1 MKVRLKESE
10 LIEMIEK
17 TIKEGH
23 SKSYMAKSQL
33 YNIAKKAQSMF
44 DKLGENEPL
53 DDWMESKIAQMASMM
68 DSVSNSFSY
77 DDHKEKKCPD
87 GMYWCGSDNICKP
100 DSQKMG
106 EINITTDLQLNEIG
120 FTTSYSQES
129 ESNLDDFID
138 VVSGP
143 VRSLRRE
150 KSFSNGNPIV
160 QRIYQLVVEGGEL
173 HKPTQE
179 LLDLLE
185 ELDDKQSNR
194 PIGFSV
200 GGKQ

>member
-1 MKVRLKESE
+1 
-10 LIEMIEK
+10 
-17 TIKEGH
+17 
-23 SKSYMAKSQL
+23 
-33 YNIAKKAQSMF
+33 
-44 DKLGENEPL
+44 
-53 DDWMESKIAQMASMM
+53 
-68 DSVSNSFSY
+68 
-77 DDHKEKKCPD
+77 
-87 GMYWCGSDNICKP
+87 
-100 DSQKMG
+100 MG

-150 KSFSNGNPIV
+150 KSFSNGSPIV

>member
-87 GMYWCGSDNICKP
+87 GMYW
-100 DSQKMG
+100 
-106 EINITTDLQLNEIG
+106 
-120 FTTSYSQES
+120 
-129 ESNLDDFID
+129 
-138 VVSGP
+138 
-143 VRSLRRE
+143 
-150 KSFSNGNPIV
+150 
-160 QRIYQLVVEGGEL
+160 
-173 HKPTQE
+173 
-179 LLDLLE
+179 
-185 ELDDKQSNR
+185 
-194 PIGFSV
+194 
-200 GGKQ
+200 

>member
-53 DDWMESKIAQMASMM
+53 DDWMESKIAQM

-150 KSFSNGNPIV
+150 KSFSNGSPIV

>member
-150 KSFSNGNPIV
+150 KSFSNGSPIV

>member
-1 MKVRLKESE
+1 
-10 LIEMIEK
+10 
-17 TIKEGH
+17 
-23 SKSYMAKSQL
+23 
-33 YNIAKKAQSMF
+33 MF

>member
-1 MKVRLKESE
+1 MKVRIKESE
-10 LIEMIEK
+10 LINMIEK

-44 DKLGENEPL
+44 DRLGENEPL
-53 DDWMESKIAQMASMM
+53 DDWMESKIAQMAVMM
-68 DSVSNSFSY
+68 DSVSDSFNY
-77 DDHKEKKCPD
+77 DEHEEKQCPD
-87 GMYWCGSDNICKP
+87 GMYWCGGDNICKP

-106 EINITTDLQLNEIG
+106 EISVTTDLQLNEIG
-120 FTTSYSQES
+120 FTTSYTQES
-129 ESNLDDFID
+129 ESNLDEFID

-143 VRSLRRE
+143 IRKLRME
-150 KSFSNGNPIV
+150 KSFGSGNPVV

-173 HKPTQE
+173 HTPTQE

-185 ELDDKQSNR
+185 ELDDKQTNR
-194 PIGFSV
+194 PIGFQL
-200 GGKQ
+200 GGKY